1 MGCLGQFRMKPM
13 QRTRTCRLKT
23 VLRTTLAMED
33 SAKQRREGPPLVF
46 EAKALRNPFVSEY
59 SVFYLTILY
68 FLALAPFTPGLA
80 SAENAANI
88 FSNLL
93 PLLIVA
99 MGQTV
104 VLITGGI
111 DLSAPSTIALSSVV
125 GAMVMSGDQ
134 GWLGGSRWATPAAIV
149 IMLLAGAGVGLFN
162 GAAITLFRMPAF
174 IVTLT
179 TMMFASG
186 AAIWLT
192 KSKTIYNLPVS
203 FNAIGKGS
211 LFIVPYALIVT
222 ALLALALHTM
232 LTRTLFGRRLY
243 ATGHNVKAALVSGVP
258 VGRTVTLA
266 YVISGLCASSSSILY
281 TGRMETGS
289 PVLSQRIL
297 LDVIGAAVIGGVS
310 LFGGKGKIAWAVCG
324 ALFITLID
332 NSLNMLGLSYF
343 FIMMVKGAVILLA
356 ALLDAWRNR
365 LIAGR

>member
-1 MGCLGQFRMKPM
+1 
-13 QRTRTCRLKT
+13 
-23 VLRTTLAMED
+23 MED
-33 SAKQRREGPPLVF
+33 SAKQRPKTAALAFP
-46 EAKALRNPFVSEY
+46 AKALRNPFASEY

-93 PLLIVA
+93 PLLVVA
-99 MGQTV
+99 LGQTV

-111 DLSAPSTIALSSVV
+111 DLSGTSTIALSSVL

-134 GWLGGSRWATPAAIV
+134 GWLGGNRWATLAAV
-149 IMLLAGAGVGLFN
+149 VAMLLVGVVVGLFN

-186 AAIWLT
+186 LAIWLT
-192 KSKTIYNLPVS
+192 KSKTIYNLPAS

-211 LFIVPYALIVT
+211 LFVVPYALAVAAIV
-222 ALLALALHTM
+222 ALALHVM
-232 LTRTLFGRRLY
+232 LSRTLLGRWLY
-243 ATGHNVKAALVSGVP
+243 AVGHNARAAEVSGVP
-258 VGRTVTLA
+258 IKRTVTLA
-266 YVISGLCASSSSILY
+266 YVISGLCAAAASILY
-281 TGRMETGS
+281 TGRIETGS
-289 PVLSQRIL
+289 PVLAARIL
-297 LDVIGAAVIGGVS
+297 LDVIGAAVIGGTS
-310 LFGGKGKIAWAVCG
+310 LFGGRGKVVWTIFG

-343 FIMMVKGAVILLA
+343 FIMMVKGGVILLA

-365 LIAGR
+365 MLAGR

>member
-1 MGCLGQFRMKPM
+1 
-13 QRTRTCRLKT
+13 
-23 VLRTTLAMED
+23 MED
-33 SAKQRREGPPLVF
+33 SAKQRREGSAIVF
-46 EAKALRNPFVSEY
+46 EAKSLRNPFASEL

-99 MGQTV
+99 LGQTV
-104 VLITGGI
+104 VLIAGGI
-111 DLSAPSTIALSSVV
+111 DLSVTSTIALSSVI

-134 GWLGGSRWATPAAIV
+134 GWMGGSRWATPAAIV
-149 IMLLAGAGVGLFN
+149 AMLLAGAVVGLFN
-162 GAAITLFRMPAF
+162 GAAITLLRMPAF

-186 AAIWLT
+186 LAVWLT
-192 KSKTIYNLPVS
+192 KSKTIYNLPPS

-211 LFIVPYALIVT
+211 FFIVPYALVVA
-222 ALLALALHTM
+222 ALVALALHVA
-232 LTRTLFGRRLY
+232 LRQTLFGRWLY
-243 ATGHNVKAALVSGVP
+243 AIGHNAKAAEISGVP
-258 VGRTVTLA
+258 VGRTIRSA
-266 YVISGLCASSSSILY
+266 YVISGLCAAVTSILY
-281 TGRMETGS
+281 TGRIETGS
-289 PVLSQRIL
+289 PVLGQRIL
-297 LDVIGAAVIGGVS
+297 LDVIGAAVIGGTS
-310 LFGGKGKIAWAVCG
+310 LFGGKGKVIWTVSG
-324 ALFITLID
+324 VLFITLID

-365 LIAGR
+365 LLAGR

>member
-1 MGCLGQFRMKPM
+1 
-13 QRTRTCRLKT
+13 
-23 VLRTTLAMED
+23 MED
-33 SAKQRREGPPLVF
+33 SAKQRREDSAFVF

-59 SVFYLTILY
+59 SVFYLTVLY
-68 FLALAPFTPGLA
+68 FLAMAPFTPGLA
-80 SAENAANI
+80 SAGNAANI

-99 MGQTV
+99 LGQTV

-111 DLSAPSTIALSSVV
+111 DLSVTSTIALSSVL

-134 GWLGGSRWATPAAIV
+134 GQSVWLGGSRWATLAAV
-149 IMLLAGAGVGLFN
+149 VAMLLTGAVVGLFN
-162 GAAITLFRMPAF
+162 GAAITLLRMPAF

-186 AAIWLT
+186 LAIWLT
-192 KSKTIYNLPVS
+192 KSKTIYNLPAS

-211 LFIVPYALIVT
+211 LIVVPYALVV
-222 ALLALALHTM
+222 AAVVALALHVA

-243 ATGHNVKAALVSGVP
+243 AVGHNARAAEVSGVP
-258 VGRTVTLA
+258 IRRTITLA
-266 YVISGLCASSSSILY
+266 YVISGLCAAAASILY

-289 PVLSQRIL
+289 PVLGQRIL

-310 LFGGKGKIAWAVCG
+310 LFGGKGKVVWTIFG

-365 LIAGR
+365 LLAGR

>member
-1 MGCLGQFRMKPM
+1 
-13 QRTRTCRLKT
+13 
-23 VLRTTLAMED
+23 MED
-33 SAKQRREGPPLVF
+33 SAKQRREGSAFVF

-59 SVFYLTILY
+59 SIFYLTVLY
-68 FLALAPFTPGLA
+68 FLAMAPFTPGLA

-99 MGQTV
+99 TGQTV

-111 DLSAPSTIALSSVV
+111 DLSVTSTIALSSVM

-134 GWLGGSRWATPAAIV
+134 GWLGGSRWATLAGIAS
-149 IMLLAGAGVGLFN
+149 MLLAGAVVGMFN
-162 GAAITLFRMPAF
+162 GAAITFFRMPAF

-186 AAIWLT
+186 LAVWLT
-192 KSKTIYNLPVS
+192 KSKTIYNLPAS
-203 FNAIGKGS
+203 FNSIGKS
-211 LFIVPYALIVT
+211 SFIVVPYALIVA
-222 ALLALALHTM
+222 ALVALALHVT
-232 LTRTLFGRRLY
+232 LTRSLFGRWLY
-243 ATGHNVKAALVSGVP
+243 AIGHNTRAAEVSGVP
-258 VGRTVTLA
+258 IKRTIWMA
-266 YVISGLCASSSSILY
+266 YVISGLCAATASILY

-289 PVLSQRIL
+289 PVLGQRIL

-310 LFGGKGKIAWAVCG
+310 LFGGKGKVIWTACG

-332 NSLNMLGLSYF
+332 NSLNLLGLSYF

-365 LIAGR
+365 LLAGR